1 MKPVMFVVFA
11 PLALAAC
18 NPNNP
23 FGGTSPGNNSTT
35 AAVPVT
41 PDAVIV
47 NGVTYVRAGSGSAS
61 VTPSVSP
68 TTPAPSTMP
77 TAAPTAAPTSSS
89 PLGPPAETT
98 PSSSSNP
105 DGSDVSGSHPG

>member
-1 MKPVMFVVFA
+1 MKLVVFVAIA

-18 NPNNP
+18 NPSTF
-23 FGGTSPGNNSTT
+23 FGGSATGNNSM

-47 NGVTYVRAGSGSAS
+47 NGVTYVRAGASPAS
-61 VTPSVSP
+61 VTPPAASP
-68 TTPAPSTMP
+68 TTVPPITM
-77 TAAPTAAPTSSS
+77 PTAAPTSSS
-89 PLGPPAETT
+89 TLGPPAETA

>member
-1 MKPVMFVVFA
+1 MKLVVFVAIA

-18 NPNNP
+18 NPST
-23 FGGTSPGNNSTT
+23 FSGGSATGNNSM

-47 NGVTYVRAGSGSAS
+47 NGVTYVRASSGSAS
-61 VTPSVSP
+61 VTPSASP
-68 TTPAPSTMP
+68 TTMPPSTM
-77 TAAPTAAPTSSS
+77 PTAAPTSSS
-89 PLGPPAETT
+89 PLGPPAETA

>member
-1 MKPVMFVVFA
+1 MKLVVFVAIA

-18 NPNNP
+18 NPAA
-23 FGGTSPGNNSTT
+23 FSGGSATGNNSM

-47 NGVTYVRAGSGSAS
+47 NGVTYVRAGASPAS
-61 VTPSVSP
+61 VTPSASP
-68 TTPAPSTMP
+68 TTPAPSVT
-77 TAAPTAAPTSSS
+77 PTAAPTSSS
-89 PLGPPAETT
+89 PLGPPAETA

-105 DGSDVSGSHPG
+105 DGSDVSDSHTG

>member
-1 MKPVMFVVFA
+1 MKPVMLVAFA

-18 NPNNP
+18 NPSA
-23 FGGTSPGNNSTT
+23 FSGGSATGNNSM

-61 VTPSVSP
+61 VTPSASP
-68 TTPAPSTMP
+68 TITPPSTTP
-77 TAAPTAAPTSSS
+77 TAAPAAAPTSSS
-89 PLGPPAETT
+89 PLGPPAETQ
-98 PSSSSNP
+98 PSSSANP
-105 DGSDVSGSHPG
+105 AGTDVSGGHTG